1 VITFE
6 VPGRPQGKRRARFFR
21 AGHFIKSHA
30 DPQTVNYETFI
41 REMFC
46 LAYPGF
52 VPLEGALAVEVRA
65 FCGMP
70 QASKKKFAAMV
81 SGELR
86 PAKKPEP
93 DNIAKVVLDALT
105 GLAFKNDSQVVSLAV
120 EKWYGERERV
130 DVSIGEARRGEDGL
144 ADAGE
149 IRR

>member
-1 VITFE
+1 MNIIFE
-6 VPGRPQGKRRARFFR
+6 VPGKPQGKRRARFFR

-52 VPLEGALAVEVRA
+52 MPLEGALGVEIKA
-65 FCGMP
+65 CCGMP
-70 QASKKKFAAMV
+70 KASKKKRALME

-86 PAKKPEP
+86 PATKPEP

-105 GLAFKNDSQVVSLAV
+105 GLAFKNDSQVVTLIVKKTYADRPRV
-120 EKWYGERERV
+120 EIEVRT
-130 DVSIGEARRGEDGL
+130 
-144 ADAGE
+144 
-149 IRR
+149 